1 MNFPKKCFKK
11 KETHSLAVC
20 DTIWG
25 EKQFMLIF
33 VFFYWF
39 YQKQVFKQIQIFLR
53 ICSFSNIVRKT
64 NFLNISVL
72 VSEIVT
78 FMSKKKSSPWISQK
92 MLQKKKT
99 HSLAVCDT
107 IWGEKQFMLIFVFF
121 YWFYQ
126 KQVFKQIQIFLR
138 ICSFSNIVRKT
149 NFLNISVLVSE
160 IVTFMSKKKTSPWIS
175 PKTLQK
181 KRNA

>member
-1 MNFPKKCFKK
+1 MWLTLWRKTEFVNICPLLLVWSKK
-11 KETHSLAVC
+11 
-20 DTIWG
+20 
-25 EKQFMLIF
+25 
-33 VFFYWF
+33 
-39 YQKQVFKQIQIFLR
+39 VFKQIQIFLS
-53 ICSFSNIVRKT
+53 IFPYSNMVRKT

-72 VSEIVT
+72 VSEIVILCLKRKVLHE
-78 FMSKKKSSPWISQK
+78 FPQK
-92 MLQKKKT
+92 CFKT
-99 HSLAVCDT
+99 TEKHSLAECDS

-175 PKTLQK
+175 QKMLQK